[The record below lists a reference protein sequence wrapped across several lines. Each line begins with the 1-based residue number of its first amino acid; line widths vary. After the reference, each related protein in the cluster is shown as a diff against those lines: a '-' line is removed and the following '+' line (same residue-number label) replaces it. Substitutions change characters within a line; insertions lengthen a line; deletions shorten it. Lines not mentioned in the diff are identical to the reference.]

1 MIHMFWEEYNKPSFY
16 KHICKP
22 DNFMYLNCKN
32 VIYPYVADIVW
43 KYLEEDEGNFDK
55 IKKKLIE
62 NKKYFSLSI
71 QADIL
76 KSIASLKNVA

>member
-1 MIHMFWEEYNKPSFY
+1 MIHMFWEEYNEPSFY

-22 DNFMYLNCKN
+22 DNFMYLNGKN